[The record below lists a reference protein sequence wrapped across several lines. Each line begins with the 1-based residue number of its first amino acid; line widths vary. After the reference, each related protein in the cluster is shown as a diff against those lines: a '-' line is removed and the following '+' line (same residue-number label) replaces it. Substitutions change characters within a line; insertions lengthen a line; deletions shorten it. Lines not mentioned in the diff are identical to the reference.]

1 MFASFCNVVKKESRP
16 SDDSCLP
23 RLRARAYDLTVL
35 DNDGLDVAENAGDRN
50 VTILELLNDIILK
63 QS

>member
-1 MFASFCNVVKKESRP
+1 MDLFASFCIVVKKESRP

-23 RLRARAYDLTVL
+23 RLRAYDLTVL
-35 DNDGLDVAENAGDRN
+35 DNDGLDVAENAGGRN
-50 VTILELLNDIILK
+50 VAILELLNDIILK